1 MKNNQKNK
9 WILIVDDDTHH
20 RAMLRANLQSI
31 GYGVIEAP
39 TGEAAIPAT
48 EKEKPDLV
56 ITDLKMPGIDG
67 IETLKQIKT
76 IDKKIPV
83 LVLTAHG
90 TIPTAVCAVRFGAYD
105 FLEKP
110 VNIDA
115 LAIAIE
121 GALKYGGIA
130 LNNNFTKSK
139 TASDEFPGVIRKSK
153 AMNDILKLSKRVAP
167 SEASVLITG
176 ESGTGKEVIAD
187 TIQKLSNR
195 ADKPFIRVNCAALH
209 EQLLE
214 SELFG
219 HERGAFTGAS
229 DKRKGRFELSD
240 TGTLFLDEIGDMTLT
255 TQAKILRVLQSGTFE
270 RLGGSETI
278 KTDVRIIAA
287 TNHNLKELIKSGKFR
302 NDLYFRLSVVPIHL
316 PPLRER
322 RVEIAAFAEYFLSV
336 FSTKNRRSISSISPD
351 AMQLL
356 FRYDWPG
363 NVRELENVMERA
375 VIMSLGDIIVPDV
388 LPDYFKIDKL
398 SDYRKDTNEPLTLIE
413 TSERD
418 LINDMLGACKG
429 NRTQA
434 ASQLGMSRRSLYN
447 KLKRYGI
454 INE

>member
-1 MKNNQKNK
+1 MKNIKEKK

-20 RAMLRANLQSI
+20 RSMLRANLQSL

-67 IETLKQIKT
+67 IETLKQIKA
-76 IDKKIPV
+76 IDKNIPV

-110 VNIDA
+110 VDIGE

-121 GALKYGGIA
+121 GALKYGGIV
-130 LNNNFTKSK
+130 LTKNHSEIK
-139 TASDEFPGVIRKSK
+139 TEFDEFPGVIRKSK
-153 AMNDILKLSKRVAP
+153 IMNDLLEIAKRVAP

-176 ESGTGKEVIAD
+176 ESGTGKEIFANVI
-187 TIQKLSNR
+187 QRLSAR
-195 ADKPFIRVNCAALH
+195 VDKPFIKLNCAALH

-219 HERGAFTGAS
+219 HERGAFTGAQ
-229 DKRKGRFELSD
+229 DKRKGRFELAD
-240 TGTLFLDEIGDMTLT
+240 GGTLFLDEIGDMTLT

-287 TNHNLKELIKSGKFR
+287 TNHNLKESIENGKFR
-302 NDLYFRLSVVPIHL
+302 NDLYFRLSVVPIHI
-316 PPLRER
+316 PPLKER
-322 RVEIAAFAEYFLSV
+322 REEISAFAEAFLTS
-336 FSTKNRRSISSISPD
+336 FTSKNRRTINSISPD

-356 FRYDWPG
+356 YRYDWPG

-388 LPDYFKIDKL
+388 LPDYFKI
-398 SDYRKDTNEPLTLIE
+398 SNHYRKDTNEPLTLIE
-413 TSERD
+413 ASERD
-418 LINDMLGACKG
+418 LINDMLSACKG

-434 ASQLGMSRRSLYN
+434 AAQLGMSRRSLYN

-454 INE
+454 IDED

>member
-1 MKNNQKNK
+1 MKNIKEKK

-20 RAMLRANLQSI
+20 RSMLRANLQSL

-67 IETLKQIKT
+67 IETLKQIKA
-76 IDKKIPV
+76 INKNIPV

-90 TIPTAVCAVRFGAYD
+90 TIPTAVCAVRSGSYD

-110 VNIDA
+110 VDIGE

-121 GALKYGGIA
+121 GALKYGGIV
-130 LNNNFTKSK
+130 LGKDPSK
-139 TASDEFPGVIRKSK
+139 AKTESDEFPGVIRKSK
-153 AMNDILKLSKRVAP
+153 AMKDLLEISKRVAP
-167 SEASVLITG
+167 SEATVLITG
-176 ESGTGKEVIAD
+176 ESGTGKEVFAD
-187 TIQKLSNR
+187 IIHRLSAR
-195 ADKPFIRVNCAALH
+195 ADKPFIKLNCAALH

-219 HERGAFTGAS
+219 HERGAFTGAQE
-229 DKRKGRFELSD
+229 KRKGRFELAD
-240 TGTLFLDEIGDMTLT
+240 GGTLFLDEIGDMTLT
-255 TQAKILRVLQSGTFE
+255 TQAKILRVLQAGTFE
-270 RLGGSETI
+270 RLGSSETI
-278 KTDVRIIAA
+278 KTNVRIIAA
-287 TNHNLKELIKSGKFR
+287 TNHNLKESIENGNFR
-302 NDLYFRLSVVPIHL
+302 NDLYFRLSVVPIHI
-316 PPLRER
+316 PPLKER
-322 RVEIAAFAEYFLSV
+322 REEISAFAESFLES
-336 FSTKNRRSISSISPD
+336 FTSKNRRTINSISPD

-356 FRYDWPG
+356 YRYDWPG

-388 LPDYFKIDKL
+388 LPDYFKV
-398 SDYRKDTNEPLTLIE
+398 SNHYRRDTNEPLTLIE
-413 TSERD
+413 ASERD
-418 LINDMLGACKG
+418 LINDMLSACKG

-434 ASQLGMSRRSLYN
+434 AAQLGMSRRSLYN

-454 INE
+454 IDEE

>member
-1 MKNNQKNK
+1 MKNIQEEK
-9 WILIVDDDTHH
+9 WILIVDDDNYH
-20 RAMLRANLQSI
+20 RSMLRATLQSR

-67 IETLKQIKT
+67 IETLKQIKS
-76 IDKKIPV
+76 IDKNIPV
-83 LVLTAHG
+83 LVLTAFG
-90 TIPTAVCAVRFGAYD
+90 TIPTAVCAVRYGAYD

-110 VNIDA
+110 VNIDT

-121 GALKYGGIA
+121 SALKYGGIVSGS
-130 LNNNFTKSK
+130 NFTETKRE
-139 TASDEFPGVIRKSK
+139 SDEFPGVIRESK
-153 AMNDILKLSKRVAP
+153 IMKELIDIAKRVAP

-176 ESGTGKEVIAD
+176 ESGTGKEIFAD
-187 TIQKLSNR
+187 IIHRLSAR
-195 ADKPFIRVNCAALH
+195 ADKPFIKLNCAALH

-219 HERGAFTGAS
+219 HERGAYTGAQ
-229 DKRKGRFELSD
+229 DKRKGRFELAD
-240 TGTLFLDEIGDMTLT
+240 GGTLFLDEIGDMTLT

-278 KTDVRIIAA
+278 TTDVRIIAA
-287 TNHNLKELIKSGKFR
+287 TNHDLKESIEKGNFR
-302 NDLYFRLSVVPIHL
+302 NDLYFRLSVVPIHV
-316 PPLRER
+316 PPLKER
-322 RVEIAAFAEYFLSV
+322 REEISAFAEHFLSS
-336 FSTKNRRSISSISPD
+336 FSAKNNREINSISPE

-356 FRYDWPG
+356 YRYDWPG

-375 VIMSLGDIIVPDV
+375 VIMSLGDTIVPDV
-388 LPDYFKIDKL
+388 LPDYFKIDNH
-398 SDYRKDTNEPLTLIE
+398 YRKDTNEPLTLIE
-413 TSERD
+413 AHERT
-418 LINDMLGACKG
+418 LINDMLAACKG

-434 ASQLGMSRRSLYN
+434 AAQLGMSRRSLYN

-454 INE
+454 IDEE

>member
-1 MKNNQKNK
+1 MKKNQEKK

-20 RAMLRANLQSI
+20 RSMLRANLQSL

-48 EKEKPDLV
+48 EKEKPDIV

-67 IETLKQIKT
+67 IETLKQIKA
-76 IDKKIPV
+76 IDKNIPV

-90 TIPTAVCAVRFGAYD
+90 TIPTAVCAVRSGSYD

-110 VNIDA
+110 VDISE

-121 GALKYGGIA
+121 GALKYGGIV
-130 LNNNFTKSK
+130 LGKDPSK
-139 TASDEFPGVIRKSK
+139 AKTESDDFPGVIRKSK
-153 AMNDILKLSKRVAP
+153 VIIDLLEISKRVAP

-176 ESGTGKEVIAD
+176 ESGTGKEVFAD
-187 TIQKLSNR
+187 IIHRLSAR
-195 ADKPFIRVNCAALH
+195 ADESFIKLNCAALH

-219 HERGAFTGAS
+219 HERGAFTGAQE
-229 DKRKGRFELSD
+229 KRKGRFELAD
-240 TGTLFLDEIGDMTLT
+240 GGTLFLDEIGDMTLT
-255 TQAKILRVLQSGTFE
+255 TQAKILRVLQAGTFE

-287 TNHNLKELIKSGKFR
+287 TNHNLKEAIEKGNFR
-302 NDLYFRLSVVPIHL
+302 NDLYFRLSVVPIHI
-316 PPLRER
+316 PPLKER
-322 RVEIAAFAEYFLSV
+322 REEISAFAESFLSS
-336 FSTKNRRSISSISPD
+336 FAAKNRRTINSISPD

-356 FRYDWPG
+356 YRYDWPG

-388 LPDYFKIDKL
+388 LPDYFKVDNH
-398 SDYRKDTNEPLTLIE
+398 YRKDTNEPLTLIE
-413 TSERD
+413 ASERD
-418 LINDMLGACKG
+418 LINDMLSACKG

-434 ASQLGMSRRSLYN
+434 AAQLGMSRRSLYN

-454 INE
+454 IDEE

>member
-1 MKNNQKNK
+1 MKSTKKNK

-20 RAMLRANLQSI
+20 RSMLRANLQSL

-67 IETLKQIKT
+67 IETLKQIKS
-76 IDKKIPV
+76 IDRKIPV

-115 LAIAIE
+115 LAAAIE
-121 GALKYGGIA
+121 GALKYGGIV
-130 LNNNFTKSK
+130 LGKS
-139 TASDEFPGVIRKSK
+139 TENRPDEIDEFPGVIRKSK
-153 AMNDILKLSKRVAP
+153 VMKDILEIAKRVAP

-176 ESGTGKEVIAD
+176 ESGTGKEIIAD
-187 TIQKLSNR
+187 TIQRLSAR
-195 ADKPFIRVNCAALH
+195 ADKAFIKVNCAALH

-219 HERGAFTGAS
+219 HERGAFTGAQ

-240 TGTLFLDEIGDMTLT
+240 GGTLFLDEIGDMTLT

-278 KTDVRIIAA
+278 ETDVRIIAA
-287 TNHNLKELIKSGKFR
+287 TNHNLKENIKEGKFR

-316 PPLRER
+316 PSLNER
-322 RVEIAAFAEYFLSV
+322 REEIAAFAEYFLSV
-336 FSTKNRRSISSISPD
+336 FSAKNRREINSISPD
-351 AMQLL
+351 AMQL
-356 FRYDWPG
+356 FYRYNWPG

-375 VIMSLGDIIVPDV
+375 VIMSIGDIIVPDV
-388 LPDYFKIDKL
+388 LPDYFKIDNH
-398 SDYRKDTNEPLTLIE
+398 YRKDTNKPLTLIE
-413 TSERD
+413 ESELD
-418 LINDMLGACKG
+418 LINDMLVACKG

-434 ASQLGMSRRSLYN
+434 AAQLGMSRRSLYN

-454 INE
+454 IDEE